1 MNIQSIGKFGD
12 GAPQP
17 AAPQGAAAAD
27 APKPDTLKLQA
38 IAAQPARP
46 PAQTD
51 VQDAIQAIRKRI
63 EVASP
68 GSLEFSIDED
78 ARMTVV
84 RITDRN
90 TGDLIR
96 QIPAQ
101 ELVELAKDL
110 DRMQGLLLRQQ
121 A

>member
-12 GAPQP
+12 GASQP
-17 AAPQGAAAAD
+17 AAPQGAAASEAPRPD
-27 APKPDTLKLQA
+27 ALKLQA
-38 IAAQPARP
+38 IAKQPVPP
-46 PAQTD
+46 PAHAD
-51 VQDAIQAIRKRI
+51 VQEAIQAIRKRI

-68 GSLEFSIDED
+68 GSFEFSIDED

-90 TGDLIR
+90 TGELIR
-96 QIPAQ
+96 QVPAK